1 MEDLYLNLKK
11 EGNIILDKVLENIN
25 EQERNKQKLALT
37 IQKIENEREENY
49 LILRKEKKKE
59 KQRLIEQ
66 SYKKN
71 CELRNNILSKENE
84 HKTRI
89 KRNEK

>member
-11 EGNIILDKVLENIN
+11 EENIILDKVLENIN
-25 EQERNKQKLALT
+25 EQERNKQQLALT

-59 KQRLIEQ
+59 K
-66 SYKKN
+66 
-71 CELRNNILSKENE
+71 
-84 HKTRI
+84 
-89 KRNEK
+89 

>member
-11 EGNIILDKVLENIN
+11 EENIILDKVLENIN
-25 EQERNKQKLALT
+25 EQERNKQQLALT

-49 LILRKEKKKE
+49 LILKKEKKKE

-66 SYKKN
+66 SHKKN
-71 CELRNNILSKENE
+71 CELRNNILARENE
-84 HKTRI
+84 HKLEL
-89 KRNEK
+89 K